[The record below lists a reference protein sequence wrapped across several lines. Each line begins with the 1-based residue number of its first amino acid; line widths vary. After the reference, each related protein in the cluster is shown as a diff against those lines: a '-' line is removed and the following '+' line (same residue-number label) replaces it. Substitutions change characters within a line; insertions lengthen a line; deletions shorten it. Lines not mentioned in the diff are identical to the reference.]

1 MLWIDQFPRFPDAM
15 KHLTLTLLLIA
26 SLPAMA
32 QRSSDQPA
40 ADWYTVEL
48 LVFEQASE
56 RNPPPPANPEVPDT
70 ADAVVLQERFEETAA
85 EDLMAG
91 PLLPLP
97 QALRFLPAADGT
109 GTLDEAR
116 ARLERSPRYRPIV
129 RLAWRQ
135 RVAAF
140 SDPVPV
146 RVQGGDVLDRR
157 EPESVEP
164 TLLRE
169 TGRNADRELAIHEVD
184 GKVALVRGRYL
195 HLHVDLVFREQAPS
209 ILARGT
215 ASTYGDTDPY
225 SAFPTWHI
233 AERREIQPG
242 ELQYFDHRRFGVIAV
257 ATPWLAP
264 EPDSEGAPGP
274 AANLTDE
281 D

>member
-1 MLWIDQFPRFPDAM
+1 M

-26 SLPAMA
+26 SLPAVA
-32 QRSSDQPA
+32 QHSNNQPA

-48 LVFEQASE
+48 LVFQQAAE
-56 RNPPPPANPEVPDT
+56 RNPPPSAEPAVPDT
-70 ADAVVLQERFEETAA
+70 SDAVHLQERFEQTAG
-85 EDLMAG
+85 EDVMAG

-97 QALRFLPAADGT
+97 NALRFLPAPEGT

-116 ARLERSPRYRPIV
+116 VRLERSPRYRPIV

-146 RVQGGDVLDRR
+146 RVQGGKVLARR

-164 TLLRE
+164 ALLRDA
-169 TGRNADRELAIHEVD
+169 GPDADRELAIHEVD
-184 GKVALVRGRYL
+184 GTVALVRGRFL
-195 HLHVDLVFREQAPS
+195 HLRLDLVFREQAPS
-209 ILARGT
+209 ILARG
-215 ASTYGDTDPY
+215 APTYGDTGPY
-225 SAFPTWHI
+225 SAHPTWHI

-264 EPDSEGAPGP
+264 EPDSESAPGP

-281 D
+281 S

>member
-1 MLWIDQFPRFPDAM
+1 MFRIDQFPKFPAAM

-32 QRSSDQPA
+32 QRSNNQPE

-48 LVFEQASE
+48 LVFEQASQ
-56 RNPPPPANPEVPDT
+56 RNPPPPADPAVPDT
-70 ADAVVLQERFEETAA
+70 TDAVDLQEQFEQTAP
-85 EDLMAG
+85 DDVMAG

-97 QALRFLPAADGT
+97 RALRFLPAPEGA

-116 ARLERSPRYRPIV
+116 IRLERSPRYRPIV

-146 RVQGGDVLDRR
+146 RVRGGEVLARR
-157 EPESVEP
+157 EPESVGP
-164 TLLRE
+164 ALLRE
-169 TGRNADRELAIHEVD
+169 TGQDTDRELAVHEVD

-195 HLHVDLVFREQAPS
+195 HLHVDLVFRERAPS

-215 ASTYGDTDPY
+215 APTYGDTGPY

-257 ATPWLAP
+257 ATPWLTL
-264 EPDSEGAPGP
+264 EPDSESTPGP

>member
-1 MLWIDQFPRFPDAM
+1 M
-15 KHLTLTLLLIA
+15 KQLILTLLLIA

-32 QRSSDQPA
+32 QRSNNEPA

-56 RNPPPPANPEVPDT
+56 RNPPPPANPAVPDT
-70 ADAVVLQERFEETAA
+70 ADAVALQERFEQSAA
-85 EDLMAG
+85 EDVMAG

-97 QALRFLPAADGT
+97 QALRFLPAPEEK

-146 RVQGGDVLDRR
+146 RVHGGKVLARQ

-164 TLLRE
+164 ALLRE
-169 TGRNADRELAIHEVD
+169 TGRKDGRELAIHEVD

-195 HLHVDLVFREQAPS
+195 HLQVDLVFRERAPS
-209 ILARGT
+209 ILAREM
-215 ASTYGDTDPY
+215 APTYGDTGPY

-264 EPDSEGAPGP
+264 EPDGESAPGP

>member
-1 MLWIDQFPRFPDAM
+1 M
-15 KHLTLTLLLIA
+15 KRLTFTLLLIA
-26 SLPAMA
+26 SLPAVA
-32 QRSSDQPA
+32 QHSNNQPA

-56 RNPPPPANPEVPDT
+56 RNPPPPANPAVPDT
-70 ADAVVLQERFEETAA
+70 ADAVVLQEQFQQSGAK
-85 EDLMAG
+85 DVMAG

-97 QALRFLPAADGT
+97 QALRFLPAPEGT

-116 ARLERSPRYRPIV
+116 ARLERSPRYRPII

-135 RVAAF
+135 RVTAF

-146 RVQGGDVLDRR
+146 RVYGGEVLARQ

-164 TLLRE
+164 ALLRE
-169 TGRNADRELAIHEVD
+169 TGRNDDRELAIHEVD

-195 HLHVDLVFREQAPS
+195 HLHVDLVFREQAKS
-209 ILARGT
+209 ILAHGT
-215 ASTYGDTDPY
+215 SPTYIDTGPY
-225 SAFPTWHI
+225 SAHPTWHI
-233 AERREIQPG
+233 SERREIQPG

-264 EPDSEGAPGP
+264 EPDSDSDPGP